1 MTRQLQLQCI
11 AMTRRAALPRRRDSS
26 VEPTRGYGRLI
37 NNGLQLEE
45 VENCRELA
53 GGHAA
58 IAEQLQAYN
67 SLYIVPNRVDP
78 WDYPTGR
85 VKFRYRDLGFRV

>member
-1 MTRQLQLQCI
+1 MTRQLQCI

-58 IAEQLQAYN
+58 IAEQLQAYADGVRTECAERQAHESN
-67 SLYIVPNRVDP
+67 MPCR
-78 WDYPTGR
+78 
-85 VKFRYRDLGFRV
+85 